1 MRSYWDK
8 MALLA
13 AIMVS
18 TLTMRRSARGRTFLL
33 FASTND
39 ASDTL
44 VNYSMIITGFLNV
57 SIIGILDRI
66 ILGGGWRL
74 SHTLQAGQHHP

>member
-1 MRSYWDK
+1 
-8 MALLA
+8 MALSA

-39 ASDTL
+39 ADDSP
-44 VNYSMIITGFLNV
+44 VNYYMIIT
-57 SIIGILDRI
+57 
-66 ILGGGWRL
+66 
-74 SHTLQAGQHHP
+74 

>member
-33 FASTND
+33 FAFTND
-39 ASDTL
+39 ADDTF

-66 ILGGGWRL
+66 ILGGWRP
-74 SHTLQAGQHHP
+74 SRALQAGQHHP

>member
-18 TLTMRRSARGRTFLL
+18 TLTMRRSARGRTVLL

-39 ASDTL
+39 ADDTL

-57 SIIGILDRI
+57 SIISILDRI
-66 ILGGGWRL
+66 IPGGWRS
-74 SHTLQAGQHHP
+74 SHALQAGQHHP